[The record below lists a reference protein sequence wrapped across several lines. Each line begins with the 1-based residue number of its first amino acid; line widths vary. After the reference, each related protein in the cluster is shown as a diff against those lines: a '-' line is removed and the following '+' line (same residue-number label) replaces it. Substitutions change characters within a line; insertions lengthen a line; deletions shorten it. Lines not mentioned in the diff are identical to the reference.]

1 MHEFQIKRY
10 RRSKHIRISVDL
22 KGKVRVTAPL
32 YVSMRS
38 VQAFVKEKQSW
49 IERAIQDMSLV
60 QKPTFAGET
69 YAYHT
74 CRARARK
81 VITDRVKRFAVLHGF
96 AYNRIAIK
104 NTSSRWG
111 SCSVDRN
118 LNFNYKLLF
127 LPDHLRDYIV
137 VHELC
142 HLRVLNHSPQFWKE
156 VETILP
162 DYLLCERELKQYY
175 L

>member
-1 MHEFQIKRY
+1 MHEFNIKRY

-22 KGKVRVTAPL
+22 RGRVLVTAPL
-32 YVSMRS
+32 YVSTRS
-38 VQAFVKEKQSW
+38 VHAFVQEKQLW
-49 IERAIQDMSLV
+49 IERAIQDMKLV
-60 QKPTFAGET
+60 QRPTFAGEH

-81 VITDRVKRFAVLHGF
+81 VITDRVKHFAQIYGF
-96 AYNRIAIK
+96 VYNRIAIK
-104 NTSSRWG
+104 NTSTRWG
-111 SCSVDRN
+111 SCSAERN

-156 VETILP
+156 VEAILP
-162 DYLLCERELKQYY
+162 DYILYERELKHYH

>member
-1 MHEFQIKRY
+1 MHEFKIKRY

-22 KGKVRVTAPL
+22 RGRVLVTAPL
-32 YVSMRS
+32 HVSVRS
-38 VQAFVKEKQSW
+38 VHAFVQEKQLW
-49 IERAIQDMSLV
+49 IERAIQDMKLV
-60 QKPTFAGET
+60 QRPTFVGER

-74 CRARARK
+74 YRARARK
-81 VITDRVKRFAVLHGF
+81 VITDRVKHFAQAHDFV
-96 AYNRIAIK
+96 YNRIAIK
-104 NTSSRWG
+104 NTSTRWG
-111 SCSVDRN
+111 SCSIDCN

-127 LPDHLRDYIV
+127 LPDHLCDYVV

-156 VETILP
+156 VKAILP
-162 DYLLCERELKQYY
+162 DYLLYERELKQYH